1 MITILNKIED
11 NISKK
16 LLLEGKEDFDFKELY
31 LIDYNM
37 YSVNT
42 LNKRVDIIN
51 YLYLNLKELDLNEDL
66 FALFTE
72 IVEIINN
79 LSTLTVNDSI
89 DMNYAIKNMVERL
102 NNFQFRKIESFEL
115 NSNIKTLKPTI
126 LKQDEFDEKLKY
138 IKESVHNYSD
148 NLEFYILEE
157 EDNLSIIIPKDE
169 NNLTSFIKDN
179 SHKTIVNELINVL
192 IKIGSLNNSVDE
204 SISHYLFEFSEEK
217 LYKSVSFYLNE
228 QIQALIYLLNS
239 YSFRNNVLEM
249 FDLLEIE
256 NRIRGFNKRIDNIA
270 NEASSIYNY
279 IIENNKI

>member
-126 LKQDEFDEKLKY
+126 LKQDEFYEKLKY

-169 NNLTSFIKDN
+169 NNLTSFIKGN

-279 IIENNKI
+279 IIENDKI

>member
-16 LLLEGKEDFDFKELY
+16 LLLEWKEDFDFKELY

-79 LSTLTVNDSI
+79 LSTLTVNDNI

-169 NNLTSFIKDN
+169 NNLTSFIKGN

>member
-256 NRIRGFNKRIDNIA
+256 NRIRGFNKRIYNIA

-279 IIENNKI
+279 IIESDKI

>member
-16 LLLEGKEDFDFKELY
+16 LLLEGKENFDFKELY

-126 LKQDEFDEKLKY
+126 LKQDEFYEKLKY

-169 NNLTSFIKDN
+169 NNLTSFIKGN

>member
-1 MITILNKIED
+1 
-11 NISKK
+11 
-16 LLLEGKEDFDFKELY
+16 
-31 LIDYNM
+31 
-37 YSVNT
+37 
-42 LNKRVDIIN
+42 
-51 YLYLNLKELDLNEDL
+51 
-66 FALFTE
+66 
-72 IVEIINN
+72 
-79 LSTLTVNDSI
+79 
-89 DMNYAIKNMVERL
+89 
-102 NNFQFRKIESFEL
+102 
-115 NSNIKTLKPTI
+115 
-126 LKQDEFDEKLKY
+126 
-138 IKESVHNYSD
+138 
-148 NLEFYILEE
+148 
-157 EDNLSIIIPKDE
+157 
-169 NNLTSFIKDN
+169 
-179 SHKTIVNELINVL
+179 VL

>member
-16 LLLEGKEDFDFKELY
+16 LLLEWKEDFDFKELY

-79 LSTLTVNDSI
+79 LSTLTVNDNI

-169 NNLTSFIKDN
+169 NNLTSFIKGN

-279 IIENNKI
+279 IIESDKI

>member
-126 LKQDEFDEKLKY
+126 LKQDEFYEKLKY

-169 NNLTSFIKDN
+169 NNLTSFIKGN

>member
-79 LSTLTVNDSI
+79 LSTLTVNDNI

-157 EDNLSIIIPKDE
+157 EDNLSIIIP
-169 NNLTSFIKDN
+169 
-179 SHKTIVNELINVL
+179 
-192 IKIGSLNNSVDE
+192 
-204 SISHYLFEFSEEK
+204 
-217 LYKSVSFYLNE
+217 
-228 QIQALIYLLNS
+228 
-239 YSFRNNVLEM
+239 
-249 FDLLEIE
+249 
-256 NRIRGFNKRIDNIA
+256 
-270 NEASSIYNY
+270 
-279 IIENNKI
+279 